1 MNELHLQDKFL
12 IPFFCDDLKY
22 KEVKANTVT
31 NSLIIEEDL
40 EAFISETPLNRKAY
54 ESLVKKYRSNKA
66 QLLKDLIALIHER
79 IGSSRNMALFIN
91 ANKSITLQGV
101 KLHLFYPSDSVIHGN
116 DLFDENIFSV
126 VQELPYKFK
135 FQGEKI
141 FSFRPDIVLFVNG
154 IYLGYSELKSNYTS
168 QSANKNG
175 RGKVIKDYFEAVKAY
190 HQYIDSNNM
199 LSENEKLTQRKDFL
213 KIFEKAIHITTTDI
227 GETYVIRTIADY
239 FDEILMTCREGKFD
253 REEVEKK
260 AHGVFKLYPLMK
272 PEADKKNKLKE
283 LFNALYSK
291 FMIEKEILYYNFI
304 ERDVHVKKGIKE
316 VKNEQGFL
324 ISPRPK
330 QKFGTDKIM
339 AKIDEF
345 LDHEQDPEYF
355 EKLLAKQLV
364 GVSESKKAELL
375 QKRRSYSN
383 NKNVYSLLM
392 QYAAGF
398 GKSNIIGWSALQLK
412 DLRRP
417 DANGNVD
424 YVYDKVMIVVDRL
437 QLRSQIDSLMLN
449 MNIDKR
455 MVVEATNK
463 KTFQQALAS
472 DSRIVIVNLQK
483 FGAVKEMMDAS
494 VLEKLAKMRI
504 VFLIDEIHRSNSG
517 DQHEEMVSIFDELQS
532 PFDRDLYADK
542 ANKKNLIV
550 GFTATPDD
558 HTLARFGEFSDYAE
572 SEKLWRPFDSFTMKE
587 AIEDGFILNPL
598 KNIVPVASKMLF
610 DLPTNPL
617 EGFTEKEFKDAQ
629 KKQVYENRGRID
641 AISKYVADLLV
652 KDVYRQIRG
661 TGKAMLAVYSI
672 KAAIAY
678 KEAVNKYFK
687 ELVQQPKYEKYAEA
701 PIHIVY
707 SSNQDE
713 QSATGLNE
721 GLSEEKVLESFA
733 LKKNGLII
741 VVAKLQTGFDE
752 KKLHT
757 LFLDKEIRGI
767 SAIQTISR
775 VNRTAKHKND
785 CKIVDFSY
793 NNVNVQ
799 NIKDAFEHFSD
810 VVVSDFD
817 PFGDKKVLNILLSE
831 LYKSDSYDKFY
842 NIFMGIYK
850 DPIKREQPESYLDFE
865 NSLSKYIEANP
876 QRTADTKAKA
886 AQYFTILNRIEFV
899 IALEAKYSDPSFLFF
914 WRKFNTL
921 YNMLHRSEDIK
932 DPIEVYFDNQ
942 IGMVEIV
949 AEETKNKKKKP
960 TEVAT
965 GTSPNTS
972 GQYDIIAIIAARN
985 EQEEKIGSL
994 ILEFESKITDLFEYV
1009 KGSTEGERLVVKI
1022 KSHVSEDEI
1031 YDDFAKIYR
1040 RYRALYRSKVGDY
1053 FFKETEDLVD
1063 KLCDDFEATIKE
1075 NFGITKPLI
1084 IGERKFYKHSQF
1096 TYLENATELAT
1107 ATFKTEMPFEKNSD
1121 GLLLTGKYQELS
1133 EIGIVSPDIL
1143 NSSFFAL
1150 ELLEQASNDLFL
1162 PLYDG
1167 KRSGVVWTIKQVREG
1182 SVLSEIV
1189 AFIVEVHGD
1198 ESIKPFSENVIYDIG
1213 KLAVGGLITKVIERV
1228 RTNLKN
1234 NQEPKTKELKDRIEP
1249 VFLPEATTVID
1260 FRLNEKA
1267 KAKWGANLDS

>member
-1 MNELHLQDKFL
+1 MNELHLQDRFL
-12 IPFFCDDLKY
+12 IPFFCKDLGY
-22 KEVKANTVT
+22 NEVKANTIT

-40 EAFISETPLNRKAY
+40 EAFVSETELNKKAY
-54 ESLVKKYRSNKA
+54 NALLKKYTGDKHL
-66 QLLKDLIALIHER
+66 LLKELIALIQER
-79 IGSSRNMALFIN
+79 ISSSRNMALFLN
-91 ANKSITLQGV
+91 ANKSITLQGI

-116 DLFDENIFSV
+116 KLFDENIFSV

-135 FQGEKI
+135 FQGEQI

-154 IYLGYSELKSNYTS
+154 IYLGYSELKNNYTS
-168 QSANKNG
+168 QSASKNG

-190 HQYIDSNNM
+190 HKHVDCNEM
-199 LSENEKLTQRKDFL
+199 LSENEKLSLRKDFL
-213 KIFEKAIHITTTDI
+213 KVFEKAIHITTTDI
-227 GETYVIRTIADY
+227 GETYVIRNIADY
-239 FDEILMTCREGKFD
+239 FDEILTTCREGKFD
-253 REEVEKK
+253 REEIEKK
-260 AHGVFKLYPLMK
+260 AHSVFKLYPLLH
-272 PEADKKNKLKE
+272 PEAEKKCKLKE
-283 LFNALYSK
+283 LFNALYSQ
-291 FMIEKEILYYNFI
+291 FMLEKEVLYYNFI
-304 ERDVHVKKGIKE
+304 EREVHVKKGVKE
-316 VKNEQGFL
+316 AKNEQGFL

-345 LDHEQDPEYF
+345 LAHEQDPDYF
-355 EKLLAKQLV
+355 EKLLEKQLS

-375 QKRRSYSN
+375 KKRKAYSN

-412 DLRRP
+412 DLRHP
-417 DANGNVD
+417 DENGQMQ

-455 MVVEATNK
+455 LVIEATNK
-463 KTFQQALAS
+463 RTFQQALVS

-483 FGAVKEMMDAS
+483 FGSVKEMMDTS
-494 VLEKLAKMRI
+494 VLTKLAKMRI
-504 VFLIDEIHRSNSG
+504 AFLIDEIHRSNSG
-517 DQHEEMVSIFDELQS
+517 DQHEEMVSIFDELQY
-532 PFDRDLYADK
+532 PFDSEAYAGK
-542 ANKKNLIV
+542 AKKKNLII

-558 HTLARFGEFSDYAE
+558 HTLARFGEFSGYAE
-572 SEKLWRPFDSFTMKE
+572 SEKLWRPFDSYTMKE

-610 DLPTNPL
+610 DLPSNPL
-617 EGFTEKEFKDAQ
+617 EGFTEIDFKDAQ
-629 KKQVYENRGRID
+629 KKQVYENRDRIN

-672 KAAIAY
+672 KSAIAY
-678 KEAVNKYFK
+678 KEAVTTHFN
-687 ELVQQPKYEKYAEA
+687 ELVKLPKYEKYAEA

-721 GLSEEKVLESFA
+721 GLSEEKVLQNFT

-741 VVAKLQTGFDE
+741 VVDKLQTGFDE

-817 PFGDKKVLNILLSE
+817 PFGDKKVLDILLVE
-831 LYKSDSYDKFY
+831 LIRSDTYDKFY
-842 NIFMGIYK
+842 NVFMGVYK

-865 NSLSKYIEANP
+865 SSLKKYIEANP

-899 IALEAKYSDPSFLFF
+899 IALEPKYSESSFLFF

-921 YNMLHRSEDIK
+921 YNILNRSEDVK

-942 IGMVEIV
+942 IGMVEVV
-949 AEETKNKKKKP
+949 AEETKKKKKKP

-965 GTSPNTS
+965 GSTPGPG
-972 GQYDIIAIIAARN
+972 GQYDILAIIAARN

-994 ILEFESKITDLFEYV
+994 ILEFESKISDFFEYV
-1009 KGSTEGERLVVKI
+1009 KKSPEGERLIIKI
-1022 KSHVSEDEI
+1022 KSHVSENEI
-1031 YDDFAKIYR
+1031 YDDFSKVYR
-1040 RYRALYRSKVGDY
+1040 KYRALYRTKAGNY

-1063 KLCDDFEATIKE
+1063 KLCDDFEAQVRNEWKGTQKIKAPGYLYLDTDDFNKAQIVFE
-1075 NFGITKPLI
+1075 SYLSFACYLGFDVEDKGEFAKGSWIRKGIELITQTKNSEEAQEI
-1084 IGERKFYKHSQF
+1084 YEKGRK
-1096 TYLENATELAT
+1096 AIELAT
-1107 ATFKTEMPFEKNSD
+1107 IEKV
-1121 GLLLTGKYQELS
+1121 QS
-1133 EIGIVSPDIL
+1133 EINKNNAEAAAVFL
-1143 NSSFFAL
+1143 NSVKDIPQAATRIGSLIVLKIQVNGQAQVITTVL
-1150 ELLEQASNDLFL
+1150 TTEQ
-1162 PLYDG
+1162 
-1167 KRSGVVWTIKQVREG
+1167 
-1182 SVLSEIV
+1182 
-1189 AFIVEVHGD
+1189 
-1198 ESIKPFSENVIYDIG
+1198 
-1213 KLAVGGLITKVIERV
+1213 LITVE
-1228 RTNLKN
+1228 
-1234 NQEPKTKELKDRIEP
+1234 KDPALMARPDDLLSLI
-1249 VFLPEATTVID
+1249 TSD
-1260 FRLNEKA
+1260 KSKMN
-1267 KAKWGANLDS
+1267 